1 MQAARGTSVEDSDEG
16 SHRAAGFLTA
26 PRWWLLFAIVA
37 VLAVV
42 ADQVTKV
49 LAVRHLTDRA
59 DIEVV
64 GELLQLHLTYNP
76 GAAFSLGTRFTVV
89 LACLA
94 AVATLVVLWLSRRI
108 GSPMWALAMGFL
120 LAGIDGNLADR
131 LFREPGPLR
140 GHVVD
145 FLMLPNWPIFNVAD
159 VCINVGVGLVL
170 IQILRGVRLDGTRE
184 ERAAGPD
191 AEEDVEGSDPA

>member
-16 SHRAAGFLTA
+16 SHRAAGLLTA
-26 PRWWLLFAIVA
+26 PRWWLLFAVVA
-37 VLAVV
+37 ALAIV

-49 LAVRHLTDRA
+49 LAVRHLTDHP
-59 DIEVV
+59 DVEVV

-94 AVATLVVLWLSRRI
+94 MLATLVVLWLSRRI
-108 GSPMWALAMGFL
+108 GSPVWALAMGFL

-131 LFREPGPLR
+131 LFREPGPFR

-159 VCINVGVGLVL
+159 VCINIGVGLVL
-170 IQILRGVRLDGTRE
+170 IQILRAVRLDGSRDQRSVEADPE
-184 ERAAGPD
+184 ESAP
-191 AEEDVEGSDPA
+191 